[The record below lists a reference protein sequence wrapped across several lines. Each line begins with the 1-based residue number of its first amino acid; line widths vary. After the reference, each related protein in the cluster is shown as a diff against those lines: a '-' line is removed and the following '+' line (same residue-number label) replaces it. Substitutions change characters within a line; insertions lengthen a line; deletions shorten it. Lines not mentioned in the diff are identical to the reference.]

1 MENKNT
7 PSKTNWFIQPMVVS
21 IFLAGGF
28 MLGVWFQ
35 GEGKS
40 TLVQSEHS
48 SAYHKLGEIL
58 NFVQTRYVDTVDID
72 RLADVAAE
80 AILNELDPHSY
91 YIPQEKSAAIT
102 NRMQGNLEG
111 IGVEF
116 FLFLDT
122 VYVVDVIANSPA
134 SKVDL
139 LPGDAIL
146 AINDTLVSGLER
158 EMSEIVELFRGPVDS
173 EVRLRTLR
181 NAEEKE
187 REVVVKRGTVPIN
200 SVGSSYLIEED
211 LLYLKLNSFTAR
223 SYSEFM
229 QVIEENVAGK
239 EKIDLILD
247 LRHNPG
253 GYLQEAIK
261 ILSQLFPQ
269 AGKTMVKTKSHSKME
284 KTYRSNGRNFFHID
298 RVVVLIDGAS
308 ASASEIVA
316 GVVQD
321 LDRGLVIGSKSFGKG
336 SVQEHYRLR
345 DNSAIRLTVS
355 KYYIPSGRAIFRE
368 EDWVADNGGATDEE
382 ASFYTTNGRLVPEGK
397 AIQPDILVDVNS
409 MFSHADFN
417 KYLQFINQL
426 AFSYFRDEAGQIQE
440 YSAEY
445 LNQLIPQ
452 TWQTDLLEL
461 LEEEDGKRDL
471 ENLLEEN
478 SERVYS
484 FLEARLGRFI
494 FGSNLYYEVLNRTDP
509 VVRTAIEALE
519 SDYQAMLSRQR

>member
-1 MENKNT
+1 MENKNIQ
-7 PSKTNWFIQPMVVS
+7 SKTNWFIQPMVVA

-40 TLVQSEHS
+40 PLVEGTQTS
-48 SAYHKLGEIL
+48 SYHKLGEIL
-58 NFVQTRYVDTVDID
+58 NFIQSRYVDTIDID

-91 YIPQEKSAAIT
+91 YIPEEKHSAIT

-122 VYVVDVIANSPA
+122 FFVVDVIPNSPA
-134 SKVDL
+134 SMVDL

-146 AINDTLVSGLER
+146 AINDTIVSGRGR
-158 EMSEIVELFRGPVDS
+158 EMFEIVELFRGPVDS

-181 NAEEKE
+181 DSGQKE
-187 REVVVKRGTVPIN
+187 LEVVVKRGTVPIN
-200 SVGSSYLIEED
+200 SVGSSYLIKDD
-211 LLYLKLNSFTAR
+211 LLYLRLNSFTAR

-316 GVVQD
+316 GVIQD
-321 LDRGLVIGSKSFGKG
+321 LDRGLVIGTKSYGKG
-336 SVQEHYRLR
+336 SVQEHYHLK
-345 DNSAIRLTVS
+345 DGSAIRLTVS
-355 KYYIPSGRAIFRE
+355 KYFIPSGRAIYRE
-368 EDWVADNGGATDEE
+368 EDWVAENKGASDED
-382 ASFYTTNGRLVPEGK
+382 ANFYTTNGRLVPEGK
-397 AIQPDILVDVNS
+397 AIQPDILVDIKPV
-409 MFSHADFN
+409 FRHAGFN
-417 KYLQFINQL
+417 HYLQYINRL
-426 AFSYFRDEAGQIQE
+426 AFSYFKAAAGQMQVNSPDDLGQFIHE
-440 YSAEY
+440 D
-445 LNQLIPQ
+445 
-452 TWQTDLLEL
+452 WKTDLLEL
-461 LEEEDGKRDL
+461 LDEEEKKHDL

-494 FGSNLYYEVLNRTDP
+494 FGTNQYYQILNRTDP
-509 VVRTAIEALE
+509 VVNTAIEALE
-519 SDYQAMLSRQR
+519 SDYQVMLSRQR